1 MEWAGTGEGEG
12 TGAENRLVFCFDCK
26 LNCPAPLTTPTPHHI
41 TPLHTTPHTSDLKPD
56 NIGFSAD
63 GSIKLLDFGLATV
76 VRQRSQLDEMYE
88 MTGFTGSLRYMSP
101 EVAERRPYSERVDQY
116 R

>member
-1 MEWAGTGEGEG
+1 LLCTAH
-12 TGAENRLVFCFDCK
+12 
-26 LNCPAPLTTPTPHHI
+26 PTTPHS
-41 TPLHTTPHTSDLKPD
+41 TPLHIHNSDLKPD
-56 NIGFSAD
+56 NIGFAAD
-63 GSIKLLDFGLATV
+63 GTIKLLDFGLATV